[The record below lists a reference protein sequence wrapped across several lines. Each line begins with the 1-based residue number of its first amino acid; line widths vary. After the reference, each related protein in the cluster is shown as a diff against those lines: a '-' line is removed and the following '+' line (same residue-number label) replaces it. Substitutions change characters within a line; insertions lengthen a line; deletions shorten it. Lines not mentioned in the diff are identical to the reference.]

1 MISRT
6 TLETMKVICN
16 RKDECTHF
24 TCPHY
29 REHERSYG
37 ANEYL
42 MCCEDVC
49 RCDEV
54 EGRVECIQADPI
66 KFELIS

>member
-16 RKDECTHF
+16 KKDECMNDN
-24 TCPHY
+24 CPHAIP
-29 REHERSYG
+29 HKLNKERF
-37 ANEYL
+37 
-42 MCCEDVC
+42 CENPHC
-49 RCDEV
+49 MTIHK
-54 EGRVECIQADPI
+54 RVECIQADPI